1 MEWRHDSRP
10 TSLALGLRVA
20 STGTAVLGER
30 KNKKLRY
37 TGISIYGPGRFS
49 FRNIIRFLS

>member
-10 TSLALGLRVA
+10 TSLALGLA

-30 KNKKLRY
+30 KNKKLQY